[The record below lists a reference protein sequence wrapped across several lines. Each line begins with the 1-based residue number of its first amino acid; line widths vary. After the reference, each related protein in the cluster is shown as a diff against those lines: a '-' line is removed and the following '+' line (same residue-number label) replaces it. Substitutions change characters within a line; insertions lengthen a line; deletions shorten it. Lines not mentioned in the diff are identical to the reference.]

1 MFEIVAAHGIEYT
14 STTSAGYIQ
23 DLLNKV
29 KQSKVCRMGLPYILC
44 VCALPDRMG
53 GLISDSAIDIVRR
66 WWTGGLWYRAGRED
80 GEFVS
85 NRNPK
90 EFRISTGLS
99 LFRQARFRHL
109 KDEDVAQ
116 IIPERTW
123 SGPMIRK
130 S

>member
-1 MFEIVAAHGIEYT
+1 
-14 STTSAGYIQ
+14 
-23 DLLNKV
+23 
-29 KQSKVCRMGLPYILC
+29 
-44 VCALPDRMG
+44 
-53 GLISDSAIDIVRR
+53 
-66 WWTGGLWYRAGRED
+66 LWYLAGRED

-90 EFRISTGLS
+90 EFALIQDF

-116 IIPERTW
+116 LPERDMEWT
-123 SGPMIRK
+123 MIRK

>member
-1 MFEIVAAHGIEYT
+1 M
-14 STTSAGYIQ
+14 
-23 DLLNKV
+23 
-29 KQSKVCRMGLPYILC
+29 
-44 VCALPDRMG
+44 
-53 GLISDSAIDIVRR
+53 
-66 WWTGGLWYRAGRED
+66 WYLAGRED

-90 EFRISTGLS
+90 EFALIQDF

-116 IIPERTW
+116 LPERDMEWT
-123 SGPMIRK
+123 MIRK

>member
-1 MFEIVAAHGIEYT
+1 M
-14 STTSAGYIQ
+14 
-23 DLLNKV
+23 
-29 KQSKVCRMGLPYILC
+29 
-44 VCALPDRMG
+44 
-53 GLISDSAIDIVRR
+53 
-66 WWTGGLWYRAGRED
+66 WYRAGRED

-90 EFRISTGLS
+90 EFALIQDF

-116 IIPERTW
+116 LPERDMEWT
-123 SGPMIRK
+123 MIRK

>member
-1 MFEIVAAHGIEYT
+1 
-14 STTSAGYIQ
+14 
-23 DLLNKV
+23 
-29 KQSKVCRMGLPYILC
+29 MGLLTSMC
-44 VCALPDRMG
+44 LRLARQDG
-53 GLISDSAIDIVRR
+53 GAHSDSAIDIGKEVVDC
-66 WWTGGLWYRAGRED
+66 GLWYLAGRED

-90 EFRISTGLS
+90 EFALVQDF

-116 IIPERTW
+116 LPEKDMEWT
-123 SGPMIRK
+123 MIRK